1 MTTSSAV
8 GQHSAGGKLC
18 YCQLNTK
25 DVETGKVHSEAVR
38 EEGRHEFGGECQ
50 DFYGTMNDEGRKI
63 VDMMERMKEARP
75 EAAQVESKC
84 STLGGEK
91 NSV

>member
-1 MTTSSAV
+1 MLLSAEHKRC
-8 GQHSAGGKLC
+8 G
-18 YCQLNTK
+18 NR
-25 DVETGKVHSEAVR
+25 ETEAVR

-50 DFYGTMNDEGRKI
+50 DFYGTMTDEGRKI